1 LSRLPVSTWRLRVV
15 LGSNVQLEGSVVRFK
30 TNRVQDDLTVLL
42 EWAKGERV
50 ELGKLQAIRP
60 SLDDVFVQLAEE
72 TPA

>member
-1 LSRLPVSTWRLRVV
+1 M
-15 LGSNVQLEGSVVRFK
+15 QLEGSVVRFK